1 MTKQEKERKQQ
12 KKYYETCLAIAK
24 RVGIKQDIEYYT
36 SKLKLMET
44 VDFLNENFD

>member
-12 KKYYETCLAIAK
+12 KKYYETCLSIAK
-24 RVGIKQDIEYYT
+24 RVGNKQDIEYYT
-36 SKLKLMET
+36 RQLKLMET